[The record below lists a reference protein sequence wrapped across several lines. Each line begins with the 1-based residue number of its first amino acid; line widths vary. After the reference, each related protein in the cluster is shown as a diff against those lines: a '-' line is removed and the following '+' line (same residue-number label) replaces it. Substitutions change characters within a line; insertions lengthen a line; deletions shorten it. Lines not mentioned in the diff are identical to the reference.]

1 MGSVAG
7 ALTEAVRMPDA
18 ASIALVFLVSVA
30 AGAALARPLTRRLHG
45 REYPNESTAGSSAVA
60 IGTVRTVAP
69 ITVDVESVSGHRFV
83 GRLRRDGDDPAV
95 SELQPGVVLLVA
107 FDPAAREQLTLADDI
122 AAVRSAFDQML
133 VRKGLVTAEQLEL
146 IRFGIKARGV
156 VTAMRATGDARED
169 YREVELDLMVRRPEG
184 GQFPAHET
192 ALVPASSLTEVAP
205 GSVVDTYYWRDDESA
220 VAVCVPPS

>member
-1 MGSVAG
+1 
-7 ALTEAVRMPDA
+7 MPDA

-30 AGAALARPLTRRLHG
+30 FGAALGGPLTRRLRG
-45 REYPNESTAGSSAVA
+45 REYPKAPTGGTSAVA

-83 GRLRRDGDDPAV
+83 GRLRRDGDGPAV

-146 IRFGIKARGV
+146 IRFGIKASGV

-205 GSVVDTYYWRDDESA
+205 GSVIDTYYWRDDESA